1 MFEHQS
7 RALLKFDGDFLLLV
21 GEHNF
26 YFLKIQYI
34 ILNKHFVFIIYYYH
48 NYYTRITCTV
58 HISYCNVEG
67 IIRTC
72 ISTY

>member
-7 RALLKFDGDFLLLV
+7 RALLKFDGDFLL

-26 YFLKIQYI
+26 YFLYFFKVLKLKKIQDNKLLST
-34 ILNKHFVFIIYYYH
+34 ILIYYS

-58 HISYCNVEG
+58 HSTHIH
-67 IIRTC
+67 IIL
-72 ISTY
+72 